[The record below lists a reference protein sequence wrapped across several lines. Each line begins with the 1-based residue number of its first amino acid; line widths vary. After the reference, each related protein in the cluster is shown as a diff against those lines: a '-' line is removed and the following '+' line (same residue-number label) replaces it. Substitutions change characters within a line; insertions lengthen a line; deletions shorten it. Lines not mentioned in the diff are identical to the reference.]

1 MCGKSL
7 PEMIDQ
13 FVSYKKANGYQY
25 QAGAYYL
32 KKYARFVIETAPETV
47 VPDKASVEG
56 FLERFRD
63 TPGSLYNAA
72 AFLRE
77 LSRYLTVR
85 GIPAYLIPSGRLRL
99 PTPVQPYFFTEGEI
113 TAFFTECDGI
123 KADLHLKGRHLVLPA
138 VFRLLYCCGLR
149 CKEARTLARRNVHL
163 DEGCLDIIQSK
174 GPRSRRVHI
183 SKELAEHLTVH
194 DRRISLLFPDRAAFF
209 PNREDLPYGAGWL
222 QQNFLRVWYA
232 AFPEKRGSGISI
244 RAYDL
249 RYPNLNKIQT
259 FLRKYLVCSK
269 YRLKRFGFYF
279 YLFLLIPQKSTR
291 EPSGFFHFADTFLS
305 FSSSRVASAFAFSS
319 AVMSR

>member
-1 MCGKSL
+1 MRGKSL

-25 QAGAYYL
+25 QTGAYYL
-32 KKYARFVIETAPETV
+32 KKYARFVIETASETV
-47 VPDKASVEG
+47 APDKASVEG
-56 FLERFRD
+56 FLEKFRD

-77 LSRYLTVR
+77 FSRYLTAR

-113 TAFFTECDGI
+113 TAFFRECDRI
-123 KADLHLKGRHLVLPA
+123 KADPHLKGRHLVLPA
-138 VFRLLYCCGLR
+138 IFRLLYCCGLR

-163 DEGCLDIIQSK
+163 DEGYLDIIQSK
-174 GPRSRRVHI
+174 GPKSRRVHI
-183 SKELAEHLTVH
+183 SKELAEYLTVY
-194 DRRISLLFPDRAAFF
+194 DRRIRLLFPDRAAFF
-209 PNREDLPYGAGWL
+209 PNREGLSYGAGWL

-249 RYPNLNKIQT
+249 RHHFVYANMNRW
-259 FLRKYLVCSK
+259 LREGKDVNVMLPYLMRYMGHSDVK
-269 YRLKRFGFYF
+269 NTLYYF
-279 YLFLLIPQKSTR
+279 HLVPDIYGGILDRSRHSEELIPEVDDGRKK
-291 EPSGFFHFADTFLS
+291 
-305 FSSSRVASAFAFSS
+305 
-319 AVMSR
+319 